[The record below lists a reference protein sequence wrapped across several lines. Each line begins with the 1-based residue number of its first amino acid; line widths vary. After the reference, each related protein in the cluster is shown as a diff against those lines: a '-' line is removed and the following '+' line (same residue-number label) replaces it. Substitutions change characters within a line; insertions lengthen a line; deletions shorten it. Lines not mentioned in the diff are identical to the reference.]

1 MTRAIRFY
9 ETGGTDVLRFEEWDP
24 GSPGEGWVR
33 VRHTAIGLNF
43 IDTYH
48 RTGLYPL
55 SLPSGLGL
63 EAAGV
68 VEAVGA
74 GVTRWKTGDRI
85 AYATGPV
92 GAYCEVANL
101 PADRIVAVPDSI
113 SDELAAAMM
122 LKGMTAWYLLR
133 RTRAVR
139 KGETILFHAAAGGV
153 GLLACQWARHLG
165 AIVIGTVGSDAKAEL
180 ARAHGCEHV
189 IVYTKDNFVRRVREI
204 TGGAGVPVVYDS
216 VGKAT
221 FDGSLDCLAP
231 LGLMVSFGNA
241 SGPPPP
247 VDLGMLALRGSL
259 FITRPTLM
267 TYVAREEDLQE
278 AARALFEVVAAGAVK
293 VEIHQRYAL
302 ADAARAHQDI
312 EARKTTGATVL
323 IP

>member
-1 MTRAIRFY
+1 MPRAIRFY
-9 ETGGTDVLRFEEWDP
+9 ETGGPQVLRFEESDP
-24 GSPGEGWVR
+24 GRPGSGQVR
-33 VRHTAIGLNF
+33 VRHTAIGLNY

-48 RTGLYPL
+48 RSGLYPL
-55 SLPSGLGL
+55 PLPSGLGL

-68 VEAVGA
+68 VEELGE
-74 GVTRWKTGDRI
+74 GVVQWKVGDRI

-92 GAYCEVANL
+92 GAYSQAANL
-101 PADRIVAVPDSI
+101 PANRIVAVPDSV
-113 SDELAAAMM
+113 SDELAAAML
-122 LKGMTAWYLLR
+122 LKGMTAWYLLL
-133 RTRAVR
+133 RTHVVR
-139 KGETILFHAAAGGV
+139 PGETILFHAAAGGV
-153 GLLACQWARHLG
+153 GLLACQWAKHLG
-165 AIVIGTVGSDAKAEL
+165 ATVIGTTGSDAKAEL
-180 ARAHGCEHV
+180 ARAHGCDHV
-189 IVYTKDNFVRRVREI
+189 IVYTREDFARRVRQL

-216 VGKAT
+216 VGRDT

-259 FITRPTLM
+259 FVTRPTLM
-267 TYVAREEDLQE
+267 TYTTRDEDLGE

-302 ADAARAHQDI
+302 ADAARAHEDL
-312 EARKTTGATVL
+312 EARKTSGASVL